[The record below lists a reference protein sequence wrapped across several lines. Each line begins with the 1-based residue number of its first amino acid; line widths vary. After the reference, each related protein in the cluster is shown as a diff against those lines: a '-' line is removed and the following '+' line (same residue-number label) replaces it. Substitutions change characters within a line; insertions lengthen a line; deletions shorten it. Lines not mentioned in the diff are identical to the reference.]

1 VVRGGFGTYFDTSV
15 YEPLARQMAQQAPLS
30 RSVRVA
36 GVLPLA
42 TALRTAAAGT
52 ALFGVDPE
60 FRPGASNNW
69 QVSVQRDLP
78 WALQAVATYDGSRG
92 LHGQRTSLPNTY
104 APGGMAACAACPAGF
119 SWLDSEG
126 GSRRDALRLQL
137 RRRLRAG
144 LAASVTYT
152 LAKSTD
158 DAASGGRG
166 QAGTLVAQNW
176 LDWGAERAR
185 SNFDQ
190 RQVVAATVQYTSG
203 MGLRGGALAGGWKGR
218 VLKDWTLGTTLNGA
232 TGTPLN
238 PVYPGATPGTGVTG
252 LLRPDFT
259 GADPYAG
266 PAGLHL
272 NPAALAA
279 PVAGRWGNAG
289 RNSLQGP
296 GQFTLN
302 GSLGRTFRGTDRISL
317 DVRLDAENALNRVTY
332 PSWNAVFGSAQFG
345 LPVTAN
351 AMRTVQLALR
361 ARF

>member
-1 VVRGGFGTYFDTSV
+1 
-15 YEPLARQMAQQAPLS
+15 
-30 RSVRVA
+30 
-36 GVLPLA
+36 
-42 TALRTAAAGT
+42 
-52 ALFGVDPE
+52 
-60 FRPGASNNW
+60 
-69 QVSVQRDLP
+69 
-78 WALQAVATYDGSRG
+78 
-92 LHGQRTSLPNTY
+92 
-104 APGGMAACAACPAGF
+104 
-119 SWLDSEG
+119 
-126 GSRRDALRLQL
+126 
-137 RRRLRAG
+137 
-144 LAASVTYT
+144 
-152 LAKSTD
+152 
-158 DAASGGRG
+158 
-166 QAGTLVAQNW
+166 
-176 LDWGAERAR
+176 
-185 SNFDQ
+185 
-190 RQVVAATVQYTSG
+190 
-203 MGLRGGALAGGWKGR
+203 
-218 VLKDWTLGTTLNGA
+218 
-232 TGTPLN
+232 
-238 PVYPGATPGTGVTG
+238 VTG